1 MSEYSIYI
9 CLQYTNTQFEAC
21 FNTEIFNL
29 TKIKKLSDKVI
40 PKRIYVI
47 LNNLILSNSSLQISS
62 GNVAKYLKKLSQL
75 CKTIKTLILRVFLF
89 LA

>member
-47 LNNLILSNSSLQISS
+47 LSNLVL
-62 GNVAKYLKKLSQL
+62 
-75 CKTIKTLILRVFLF
+75 LRVFLINRYRKSLNRLREIKF
-89 LA
+89 VPEKEFQASF

>member
-47 LNNLILSNSSLQISS
+47 LSNLVL
-62 GNVAKYLKKLSQL
+62 
-75 CKTIKTLILRVFLF
+75 LRVLLINRYRKSRNRLREIKFVPEKEF
-89 LA
+89 KASF

>member
-29 TKIKKLSDKVI
+29 TKIKELSDKVI

-47 LNNLILSNSSLQISS
+47 LSNLVL
-62 GNVAKYLKKLSQL
+62 LK
-75 CKTIKTLILRVFLF
+75 VFLINRYRKSRNRLREIKF
-89 LA
+89 VPEKEFKASF

>member
-47 LNNLILSNSSLQISS
+47 LSNLVLLRIFLINRYRKSRNRLRE
-62 GNVAKYLKKLSQL
+62 
-75 CKTIKTLILRVFLF
+75 IKFVPEKEFKASF
-89 LA
+89 